1 LKTNNL
7 GSFSRNRLWFL
18 AQFSLILMS
27 EILNRERGNAMRRR
41 EKDLKDH
48 LACLALL
55 YAVKGQIKKSEHLRR
70 IVRRMGHIEQPMPA
84 LAG

>member
-1 LKTNNL
+1 
-7 GSFSRNRLWFL
+7 
-18 AQFSLILMS
+18 MP
-27 EILNRERGNAMRRR
+27 RR

-55 YAVKGQIKKSEHLRR
+55 YAIKGQIKKSEHLRR
-70 IVRRMGHIEQPMPA
+70 IVRRMEHIEQPTPA

>member
-1 LKTNNL
+1 M
-7 GSFSRNRLWFL
+7 
-18 AQFSLILMS
+18 MS
-27 EILNRERGNAMRRR
+27 EVPNRERGNAMRR

-55 YAVKGQIKKSEHLRR
+55 YAIKGQIKKSEHLRR
-70 IVRRMGHIEQPMPA
+70 IVRRIEHIEQPMPA